1 MTFGEFTRNGRKVK
15 GIKLRKFCK
24 EIGVDPGNWVRVEKG
39 VSCAPRDLKLLQK
52 IASILDIT
60 DTKPDE
66 LNKYYQ
72 LAARTFIPE
81 ELREK
86 I

>member
-24 EIGVDPGNWVRVEKG
+24 EIGADPGNWVRVEKG
-39 VSCAPRDLKLLQK
+39 VSCAPKDLKLLQK
-52 IASILDIT
+52 IAGILDVPKN
-60 DTKPDE
+60 DMDE
-66 LNKYYQ
+66 YYH
-72 LAARTFIPE
+72 LAARTFLPE
-81 ELREK
+81 GLREK